1 MTGIEK
7 TDIGNAGNPKP
18 SGSRRRFLAAAGGV
32 AGALGAGVALAG
44 EKTGAERTGPTPA
57 AMDAAARP
65 FYGTHQNGIAT
76 PAPMQG
82 STCFAA
88 LDVATSDRRDLIAVL
103 RHWTE
108 AASQLAAGRIDPKTD
123 SLDALGLGP
132 SRLTVTF
139 GFGPDLFALDGHDRF
154 GLAAKRP
161 PALVDLPDFPGDQL
175 EKRRCGGAISIQ
187 ASADDPQ
194 VAFHAV
200 RELAR
205 LAGDAAA
212 IRWMQE
218 GYSTASRAKGTP
230 RNLMGFKD
238 GTMNPSP
245 RDAAT
250 MDAHVWA
257 GAEGPAWMQG
267 GSYLVFRRIRIALQH
282 WDQMKLAFQERTF
295 GRHKLSGAP
304 LGGTNEFQPLDLK
317 ATDKDGNPVI
327 PATAHARLGAP
338 QENGGAQILRRAYS
352 YSDGASFV
360 AERWPPWKQAME
372 YDAGL
377 MFVAYQKDPRK
388 GFIPMFEKM
397 SRLDALNQFATHVGS
412 AIFACPGG
420 AREGGYIG
428 QALFET

>member
-1 MTGIEK
+1 MTESGHRH
-7 TDIGNAGNPKP
+7 
-18 SGSRRRFLAAAGGV
+18 GSRRRFLAAAGGA
-32 AGALGAGVALAG
+32 AGAFGAGVALAA
-44 EKTGAERTGPTPA
+44 EKTGTAPA
-57 AMDAAARP
+57 TMETTAQP

-76 PAPMQG
+76 PERMQG

-88 LDVATSDRRDLIAVL
+88 LDIATSDRRELIAVL
-103 RHWTE
+103 RYWTE
-108 AASQLAAGRIDPKTD
+108 AASQLAAGQTGATTD

-139 GFGPDLFALDGHDRF
+139 GFGPDLFALAGGDRF

-175 EKRRCGGAISIQ
+175 EKRHSGGAISIQ

-200 RELAR
+200 RELVR
-205 LAGDAAA
+205 LAGDAVA

-218 GYSTASRAKGTP
+218 GYSTASRVKGTP

-245 RDAAT
+245 RDPAT
-250 MDAHVWA
+250 MDAQVWA
-257 GAEGPAWMQG
+257 GGEGPRWMQG

-304 LGGTNEFQPLDLK
+304 LGGTHEFQKLDLA
-317 ATDKDGNPVI
+317 ATNKDGNLVI

-338 QENGGAQILRRAYS
+338 QENDGAQILRRAYS

-412 AIFACPGG
+412 AVFACPGG